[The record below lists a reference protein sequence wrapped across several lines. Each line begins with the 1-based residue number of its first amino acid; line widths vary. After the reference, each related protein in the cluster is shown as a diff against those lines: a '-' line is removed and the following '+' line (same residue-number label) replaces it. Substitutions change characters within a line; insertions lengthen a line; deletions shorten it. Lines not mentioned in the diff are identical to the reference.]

1 MTEQTYETDTFNRY
15 IPLSEAAAVFQLLNE
30 LHDQIKKKPLSELPY
45 YELEDEVCID
55 DVDTIKAY
63 MEEHPD
69 FFIDAPLFINRTTLF
84 LIACEDGM
92 NADVIEFLLNN
103 NAEINRCNILGYN
116 AVMLVI
122 RNENMDIDTKL
133 DVIQML
139 IDRGIDINWV
149 NCYAE
154 TALNIALSRI
164 EPRIAKLLMDNGC
177 VLTIPEPTRQQYKSI
192 GFLAF
197 L

>member
-1 MTEQTYETDTFNRY
+1 MTENTYETDTFNRY

-30 LHDQIKKKPLSELPY
+30 LQDQIKKKPLSELPY
-45 YELEDEVCID
+45 YEMEGDICID

-69 FFIDAPLFINRTTLF
+69 FFIDAPLFINRTTLL
-84 LIACEDGM
+84 LIACEDGT

-133 DVIQML
+133 EVIQML

-177 VLTIPEPTRQQYKSI
+177 VLTIPEPTRQ
-192 GFLAF
+192 
-197 L
+197 

>member
-30 LHDQIKKKPLSELPY
+30 LHDQIKKKPLSELSY
-45 YELEDEVCID
+45 YELEDEVCIA
-55 DVDTIKAY
+55 DVDTIKSYIKA
-63 MEEHPD
+63 HPD
-69 FFIDAPLFINRTTLF
+69 FFIDAPLFINRSTLF
-84 LIACEDGM
+84 LIACEDGS
-92 NADVIEFLLNN
+92 NADVIKFLLDNH
-103 NAEINRCNILGYN
+103 AEINRCNILGYN

-133 DVIQML
+133 EVIQML

-164 EPRIAKLLMDNGC
+164 EARIAKLLMDNGC
-177 VLTIPEPTRQQYKSI
+177 VLTIPEPTRQ
-192 GFLAF
+192 
-197 L
+197 